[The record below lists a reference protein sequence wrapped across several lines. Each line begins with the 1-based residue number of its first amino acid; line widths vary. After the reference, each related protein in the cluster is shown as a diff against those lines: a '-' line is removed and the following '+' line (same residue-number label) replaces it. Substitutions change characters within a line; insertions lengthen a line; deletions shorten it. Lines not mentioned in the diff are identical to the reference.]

1 MYELILYL
9 IGALILAAWVG
20 YIAWKRLV
28 LKDEQLSEI
37 GYSAPDARLKKLAGS
52 SGVALTDLR
61 PAGAARIDGRRVDVV
76 ADSEYIAKDTPVQV
90 VAVEGVRVVVEKQ
103 HLETTLNP

>member
-1 MYELILYL
+1 MPQLILYL
-9 IGALILAAWVG
+9 IGALVLIAWIG

-28 LKDEQLSEI
+28 LRDEQLSEI
-37 GYSAPDARLKKLAGS
+37 GYSAPDAQLKKLAGS
-52 SGVALTDLR
+52 NGVALTDLR

-90 VAVEGVRVVVEKQ
+90 VAVEGVRVVVEKLP
-103 HLETTLNP
+103 LETNVNK